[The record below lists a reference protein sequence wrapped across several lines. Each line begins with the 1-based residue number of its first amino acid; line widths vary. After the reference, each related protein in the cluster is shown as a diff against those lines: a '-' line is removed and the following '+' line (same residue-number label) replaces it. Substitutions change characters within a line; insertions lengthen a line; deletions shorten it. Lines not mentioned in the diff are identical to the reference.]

1 MTTYAVAIVVAVVVA
16 LSQASSGDAT
26 RLAYKSY
33 AAIAAELQSLQ
44 QQYPDYVEVFSAQER
59 YGNLVPSAGSC
70 GALHGGTT
78 PCLQWFIHIT
88 NRKTMH
94 ERRPE
99 VQAPTASVHPP
110 TAADYCCSLLVQV
123 FFSGNLHGD
132 EQVGPQ
138 TLIAMARLLL
148 QWVEEGSNPWIT
160 RLVDTR
166 HIWMLPVSNAI
177 GYDKVCS
184 APLCVCKQAKNVQR
198 CQHVWAYPFCVDP
211 ACARREWHRPK
222 QGLSL
227 QQTGDALHG
236 DCCRTCNQRALE
248 RACVSTCN
256 HLPRRHAG
264 RSPTLLCAAVPYMTL
279 ALPLRPGHRRLP
291 MSGVHRTMSPI
302 RPSRQTKWPR
312 HSLPRS

>member
-1 MTTYAVAIVVAVVVA
+1 MTTYAVAFVVAVFVA
-16 LSQASSGDAT
+16 LSQPSSGDAT

-184 APLCVCKQAKNVQR
+184 AALDKQRMFSVANMCGRAPFVSTQR
-198 CQHVWAYPFCVDP
+198 VREENGIDPNRDFPYSKPATHCMETAVARAINELWREHVFQLAITFHGGMQVGPQTLLFAA
-211 ACARREWHRPK
+211 ACA
-222 QGLSL
+222 
-227 QQTGDALHG
+227 
-236 DCCRTCNQRALE
+236 
-248 RACVSTCN
+248 
-256 HLPRRHAG
+256 
-264 RSPTLLCAAVPYMTL
+264 CAVC
-279 ALPLRPGHRRLP
+279 
-291 MSGVHRTMSPI
+291 
-302 RPSRQTKWPR
+302 
-312 HSLPRS
+312 